1 MRRIASVMA
10 ALSLSGIVFAFF
22 MITPWKVDKDYSIRF
37 SSRDVTGVF
46 EKFDAVIVFDQAN
59 LQASNFN
66 LVIDAASL
74 NTGIDMQTEDVKS
87 HEWFDV
93 AKYPEVKF
101 TSSKIDT
108 AGKAYVVTGIMELH
122 GIKKEIS
129 IPFSF
134 AKNGTDKG
142 IFSASFIINRND
154 YKVGPP
160 GGGIAEEIKV
170 EVRVP
175 VIKK

>member
-1 MRRIASVMA
+1 MKRLTFMMA
-10 ALSLSGIVFAFF
+10 ALSLSGIVFAFLG
-22 MITPWKVDKDYSIRF
+22 ITPWKVDKDYSIRF
-37 SSRDVTGVF
+37 SSKDVTGVF
-46 EKFDAVIVFDQAN
+46 EKFNAAIVFDEAN
-59 LQASNFN
+59 MPASHFN

-74 NTGIDMQTEDVKS
+74 NTGIDLQTEDVKS

-93 AKYPEVKF
+93 AKYPEIKF
-101 TSSKIDT
+101 NSSKIDT
-108 AGKAYVVTGIMELH
+108 AGKAYAVTGTMELH
-122 GIKKEIS
+122 GIKKETV

-134 AKNGTDKG
+134 AKTDDSKG
-142 IFSASFIINRND
+142 VFSANFIINRND

-175 VIKK
+175 VIRK

>member
-1 MRRIASVMA
+1 MKRIAFMIA
-10 ALSLSGIVFAFF
+10 ALSLSGIVFAFLV
-22 MITPWKVDKDYSIRF
+22 ITSWKVDKDYSIRF
-37 SSRDVTGVF
+37 SSKDVTGVF
-46 EKFDAVIVFDQAN
+46 EKFNATIVFDETK
-59 LQASNFN
+59 LQASYFN
-66 LVIDAASL
+66 LQIDAASL
-74 NTGIDMQTEDVKS
+74 NTGIDLQTEDVKS

-93 AKYPEVKF
+93 VKYPEIKF

-108 AGKAYVVTGIMELH
+108 AGKAYIVTGTMDLH

-134 AKNGTDKG
+134 EKNGNDKG

-154 YKVGPP
+154 YKIGPP
-160 GGGIAEEIKV
+160 GGGIAQEIKV
-170 EVRVP
+170 EVKVP

>member
-1 MRRIASVMA
+1 MKRIASVMA
-10 ALSLSGIVFAFF
+10 ALSLSGIVFAFLV
-22 MITPWKVDKDYSIRF
+22 ITPWKVDKDYSIRF
-37 SSRDVTGVF
+37 SSKDVTGVF
-46 EKFDAVIVFDQAN
+46 EKFNATIVFDETK
-59 LQASNFN
+59 LQASYFN
-66 LVIDAASL
+66 LQIDAASI
-74 NTGIDMQTEDVKS
+74 NTGIDLQTEDVKS

-93 AKYPEVKF
+93 AKYPEIKF

-108 AGKAYVVTGIMELH
+108 AGKTYVVTGAMELH
-122 GIKKEIS
+122 GIKKEVSIS
-129 IPFSF
+129 FSF
-134 AKNGTDKG
+134 AKNGNDKG
-142 IFSASFIINRND
+142 IFLASFIINRND

>member
-1 MRRIASVMA
+1 MKRIAFIMA
-10 ALSLSGIVFAFF
+10 ALSLSGVVFAFWV
-22 MITPWKVDKDYSIRF
+22 ITPWKVDKDYSIRF
-37 SSRDVTGVF
+37 SSKDVTGVF
-46 EKFDAVIVFDQAN
+46 EKFNATIVFDETN
-59 LQASNFN
+59 LQASYFN

-74 NTGIDMQTEDVKS
+74 KTGIDLQTEDVKS

-93 AKYPEVKF
+93 AKYPEIKF

-108 AGKAYVVTGIMELH
+108 AGKTYAVTGTMELH
-122 GIKKEIS
+122 GIKKEIV

-134 AKNGTDKG
+134 AKTDDRKG
-142 IFSASFIINRND
+142 VFSASFIINRND

-170 EVRVP
+170 EARVP
-175 VIKK
+175 VVKK

>member
-1 MRRIASVMA
+1 MKRIAFIMA
-10 ALSLSGIVFAFF
+10 ALSLLGVVFAFLV
-22 MITPWKVDKDYSIRF
+22 ITPWKVDKDYSIRF
-37 SSRDVTGVF
+37 SSKDVTGVF
-46 EKFDAVIVFDQAN
+46 EKFNATIVFDETK
-59 LQASNFN
+59 LQTSYFN

-74 NTGIDMQTEDVKS
+74 NTGIDLQTEDVKS

-93 AKYPEVKF
+93 AKYPEIKF

-108 AGKAYVVTGIMELH
+108 AGKAYAVAGTMELH
-122 GIKKEIS
+122 GIKKQTV

-134 AKNGTDKG
+134 AKTDDSKG

-175 VIKK
+175 VIRK

>member
-1 MRRIASVMA
+1 
-10 ALSLSGIVFAFF
+10 
-22 MITPWKVDKDYSIRF
+22 
-37 SSRDVTGVF
+37 
-46 EKFDAVIVFDQAN
+46 
-59 LQASNFN
+59 
-66 LVIDAASL
+66 VIDASSL

-108 AGKAYVVTGIMELH
+108 AGKAYVVTGTMELH

-142 IFSASFIINRND
+142 IFSANFIINRND
-154 YKVGPP
+154 YKIGPP

-175 VIKK
+175 VTKK